1 MEKTIATDQL
11 MLWGKA
17 GAGSVKLDMLR
28 PGLQRQFW
36 GPHCEERCRGLVWGS
51 EGLGRAAASEVRAEP
66 CWGPAASCGSCLM
79 SLRRQQGCPQPELPF
94 PGWRERPP
102 GLQLSLILSE
112 ETHSRGGDLLH
123 LPLWVFSLSS
133 RDL

>member
-17 GAGSVKLDMLR
+17 GAESVKLDMLR

-51 EGLGRAAASEVRAEP
+51 EGLGRAAASEVRAGLGERP
-66 CWGPAASCGSCLM
+66 GGRGKMGRAPLYSFQL
-79 SLRRQQGCPQPELPF
+79 ELPSF
-94 PGWRERPP
+94 TEC
-102 GLQLSLILSE
+102 
-112 ETHSRGGDLLH
+112 LH
-123 LPLWVFSLSS
+123 WASVK
-133 RDL
+133 DCG